1 MGQIYISTACI
12 KSSSIKES
20 VLKLVSAG
28 FKNIELS
35 GGTKFYPDYKDDL
48 LKMKKEYGLNY
59 LVHNYFPPPKIP
71 FVINLASQNKEIF
84 QKSIDQCKSAIKL
97 SKELESKKY
106 GVHAGFLI
114 DIKANEIGRK
124 LSRSSLSKRKDA
136 IKKFE
141 EGWLYLI
148 EEAGQDITL
157 YLENNVF
164 SMTNSKTYS
173 NNNPFLL
180 TDYESYLELSDKL
193 DFTILLDFAHLQVSC
208 NSLGLEFERE
218 VEKLFPLTN
227 YIHLSDNDGSHDQNK
242 GLQNDGQIMNF
253 IRNNDLNGKTITI
266 EIYSGMDQVIY
277 DYNKILEILN

>member
-1 MGQIYISTACI
+1 MGQIYISTSCI

-35 GGTKFYPDYKDDL
+35 GGTKFYPNYKDDL

-97 SKELESKKY
+97 SKELEGEKY

-124 LSRSSLSKRKDA
+124 LSRSSLSKRNDA

-164 SMTNSKTYS
+164 SMTNSETYS

-208 NSLGLEFERE
+208 NSLGLEFDRE

-242 GLQNDGQIMNF
+242 GLRNDGQIMNF
-253 IRNNDLNGKTITI
+253 IRNNDLNEKTITI

-277 DYNKILEILN
+277 DYNKISEILN

>member
-253 IRNNDLNGKTITI
+253 IRNNDLNEKTITI

-277 DYNKILEILN
+277 DYNKISEILN

>member
-1 MGQIYISTACI
+1 MGQIYISTSCI

-35 GGTKFYPDYKDDL
+35 GGTKFYPNYKDDL

-97 SKELESKKY
+97 SKELEVEKY

-124 LSRSSLSKRKDA
+124 LSRSSLSKRNDA
-136 IKKFE
+136 IKNFE
-141 EGWLYLI
+141 EGWLHLV
-148 EEAGQDITL
+148 EAAGQDITL

-180 TDYESYLELSDKL
+180 TDYESYLELSHKL
-193 DFTILLDFAHLQVSC
+193 DFTILHDFAHLQVSC

-253 IRNNDLNGKTITI
+253 IRNNDLNEKTITI